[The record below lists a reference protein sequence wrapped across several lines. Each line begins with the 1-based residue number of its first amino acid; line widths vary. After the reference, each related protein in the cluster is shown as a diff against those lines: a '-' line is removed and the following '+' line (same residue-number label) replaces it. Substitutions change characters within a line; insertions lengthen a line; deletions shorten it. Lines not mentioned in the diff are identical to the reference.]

1 MVIEWDVGGLDN
13 RDRPE
18 YISLRMTNFGYS
30 MVSGEI
36 VLQFDV
42 FDT

>member
-13 RDRPE
+13 RDRSE
-18 YISLRMTNFGYS
+18 IFGNS
-30 MVSGEI
+30 MVSCEI